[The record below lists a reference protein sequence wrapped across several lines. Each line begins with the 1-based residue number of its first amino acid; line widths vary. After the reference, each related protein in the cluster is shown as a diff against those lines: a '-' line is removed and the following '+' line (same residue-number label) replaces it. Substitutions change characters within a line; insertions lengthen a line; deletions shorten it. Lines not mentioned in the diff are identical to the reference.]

1 MATALFISREDLVRN
16 TLISG
21 SLDIDKFI
29 QFINIAQVIHVQN
42 FTGTKLYDAISN
54 MIINNTLTVADNPN
68 YLKLVT
74 DYLQPMLIQ
83 YAMVEYLPFAA
94 YTVGNGGVYKH
105 TSETSVS
112 VDKLE
117 VDYLIEKSRKLADYY
132 TERFTDYM
140 IYNQNLFPEYTTN
153 NQSDVYPDYTVQNT
167 GWNL

>member
-21 SLDIDKFI
+21 NLDVDRFI
-29 QFINIAQVIHVQN
+29 QFINISQTIHIQN

-74 DYLQPMLIQ
+74 DYIQPMLIQ

-94 YTVGNGGVYKH
+94 YTVGNGGIFKH

-132 TERFTDYM
+132 TERFTDYI

>member
-21 SLDIDKFI
+21 NLDVDRFI
-29 QFINIAQVIHVQN
+29 QFINISQTIHIQN

-74 DYLQPMLIQ
+74 DYIQQMLIQ

-117 VDYLIEKSRKLADYY
+117 VDYLIEKSRKLAEYY

>member
-29 QFINIAQVIHVQN
+29 QFISIAQTIHIQN

-74 DYLQPMLIQ
+74 DFLQPMLIQ

-112 VDKLE
+112 VDKTE
-117 VDYLIEKSRKLADYY
+117 VDFLIEKSRKLADYY
-132 TERFTDYM
+132 TDRFTDYM

-153 NQSDVYPDYTVQNT
+153 INNDVYPDYTVQNT

>member
-21 SLDIDKFI
+21 NLDVDRFI

-74 DYLQPMLIQ
+74 DFLQPMLIQ

-117 VDYLIEKSRKLADYY
+117 VDYLIEKSRKLAEYY

>member
-112 VDKLE
+112 VDKTE
-117 VDYLIEKSRKLADYY
+117 VDFLIEKS
-132 TERFTDYM
+132 
-140 IYNQNLFPEYTTN
+140 
-153 NQSDVYPDYTVQNT
+153 S
-167 GWNL
+167 

>member
-74 DYLQPMLIQ
+74 DFLQPMLIQ

-112 VDKLE
+112 VDKTE
-117 VDYLIEKSRKLADYY
+117 VDFLIEKSRKLADYY
-132 TERFTDYM
+132 TDRFTDYM

-153 NQSDVYPDYTVQNT
+153 INNDVYPDYTVQNT

>member
-21 SLDIDKFI
+21 NLDVDRFI
-29 QFINIAQVIHVQN
+29 QFINISQTIHIQN

-74 DYLQPMLIQ
+74 DYIQPMLIQ

-94 YTVGNGGVYKH
+94 YTVGNGGIFKH

>member
-21 SLDIDKFI
+21 SLDVDRFI

-68 YLKLVT
+68 YLKLVN

-112 VDKLE
+112 VDKTE
-117 VDYLIEKSRKLADYY
+117 VDFLIEKSRKLADYY
-132 TERFTDYM
+132 TDRFTDYM

-153 NQSDVYPDYTVQNT
+153 INNDVYPDYTVQNT

>member
-21 SLDIDKFI
+21 SLDVDKFI

>member
-21 SLDIDKFI
+21 NLDVDRFI
-29 QFINIAQVIHVQN
+29 QFINISQTIHIQN

>member
-21 SLDIDKFI
+21 SLDVDRFI

-83 YAMVEYLPFAA
+83 YAMVEYLPFASF
-94 YTVGNGGVYKH
+94 TIGNGGVYKH

-112 VDKLE
+112 GDKTE
-117 VDYLIEKSRKLADYY
+117 VDFLIEKSRKLADYY

>member
-74 DYLQPMLIQ
+74 DFLQPMLIQ

>member
-21 SLDIDKFI
+21 SLDVDRFI

-68 YLKLVT
+68 YLKLVN

-117 VDYLIEKSRKLADYY
+117 VDFLIEKSRKLADYY
-132 TERFTDYM
+132 TDRFTDYM

-153 NQSDVYPDYTVQNT
+153 TQNDVYPDYTVQNT

>member
-21 SLDIDKFI
+21 NLDVDRFI
-29 QFINIAQVIHVQN
+29 QFINISQTIHIQN

-74 DYLQPMLIQ
+74 DFLQPMLIQ

-117 VDYLIEKSRKLADYY
+117 VDYLIEKSRKLAEYY

>member
-68 YLKLVT
+68 YLKLVN

-117 VDYLIEKSRKLADYY
+117 VDFLIEKSRKLADYY
-132 TERFTDYM
+132 TDRFTDYM

-153 NQSDVYPDYTVQNT
+153 TQSDVYPDYTVQNT

>member
-21 SLDIDKFI
+21 SLDVDRFI

-54 MIINNTLTVADNPN
+54 MIINNTLTQAANPN

-74 DYLQPMLIQ
+74 DYIQPMLIQ

-117 VDYLIEKSRKLADYY
+117 VDYLIEKSRKLAEYY

>member
-21 SLDIDKFI
+21 SLDVDKFI
-29 QFINIAQVIHVQN
+29 QFIKIAQVIHVQN

-68 YLKLVT
+68 YLKLVN
-74 DYLQPMLIQ
+74 DFIQPLLIQ

-117 VDYLIEKSRKLADYY
+117 VDYLIEKSRKLAEYY

>member
-21 SLDIDKFI
+21 SLDVDKFI

-54 MIINNTLTVADNPN
+54 MIINNTLTQAANPN

-74 DYLQPMLIQ
+74 DYIQPMLIQ

-117 VDYLIEKSRKLADYY
+117 VDYLIEKSRKLAEYY

>member
-21 SLDIDKFI
+21 SLDVDRFI

-83 YAMVEYLPFAA
+83 YAMVEYLPFASF
-94 YTVGNGGVYKH
+94 TIGNGGVYKH

-112 VDKLE
+112 VDKTE
-117 VDYLIEKSRKLADYY
+117 VDFLIEKSRKLADYY

>member
-21 SLDIDKFI
+21 NLDVDRFI

>member
-21 SLDIDKFI
+21 SLDVDKFI

-54 MIINNTLTVADNPN
+54 MIINNTLTQAANPN

-74 DYLQPMLIQ
+74 DYLQPLLIQ

-117 VDYLIEKSRKLADYY
+117 VDYLIEKSRKLAEYY

>member
-21 SLDIDKFI
+21 NLDVDRFI
-29 QFINIAQVIHVQN
+29 QFINISQTIHIQN

-54 MIINNTLTVADNPN
+54 MIINNTLTQADNPN

-74 DYLQPMLIQ
+74 DYIQPMLIQ

>member
-54 MIINNTLTVADNPN
+54 MIINNTLTQAANPN

-74 DYLQPMLIQ
+74 DYIQPMLIQ

-117 VDYLIEKSRKLADYY
+117 VDYLIEKSRKLAEYY

>member
-21 SLDIDKFI
+21 NLDVDRFI
-29 QFINIAQVIHVQN
+29 QFINISQTIHIQN

-74 DYLQPMLIQ
+74 DYIQPMLIQ

>member
-21 SLDIDKFI
+21 SLDVDRFI

-68 YLKLVT
+68 YLKLVN

-117 VDYLIEKSRKLADYY
+117 VDFLIEKSRKLADYY
-132 TERFTDYM
+132 TDRFTDYM

-153 NQSDVYPDYTVQNT
+153 TQSDVYPDYTVQNT

>member
-21 SLDIDKFI
+21 NLDVDRFI
-29 QFINIAQVIHVQN
+29 QFINISQTIHIQN

-117 VDYLIEKSRKLADYY
+117 VDYLIEKSRKLAEYY

>member
-21 SLDIDKFI
+21 SLDVDRFI

>member
-132 TERFTDYM
+132 TDYM

>member
-21 SLDIDKFI
+21 NLDVDRFI
-29 QFINIAQVIHVQN
+29 QFINISQTIHIQN

-54 MIINNTLTVADNPN
+54 MIINNTLTQADNPN

-74 DYLQPMLIQ
+74 DYIQPMLIQ

-117 VDYLIEKSRKLADYY
+117 VDYLIEKSRKLAEYY

>member
-21 SLDIDKFI
+21 SLDVDRFI

-74 DYLQPMLIQ
+74 DFIQPLLIQ

-117 VDYLIEKSRKLADYY
+117 VDYLIEKSRKLAEYY

>member
-54 MIINNTLTVADNPN
+54 MIINNTLTVGDNPN
-68 YLKLVT
+68 YLKLVV
-74 DYLQPMLIQ
+74 DFLQPMLIQ

-117 VDYLIEKSRKLADYY
+117 VDFLIEKSRKLADYY
-132 TERFTDYM
+132 TDRFTDYM

-153 NQSDVYPDYTVQNT
+153 TQSDVYPDYTVQNT

>member
-21 SLDIDKFI
+21 SLDVDRFI

-74 DYLQPMLIQ
+74 DFIQPLLIQ

>member
-21 SLDIDKFI
+21 SLDVDKFI
-29 QFINIAQVIHVQN
+29 QFIKIAQVIHVQN

-54 MIINNTLTVADNPN
+54 MIINNTLTQADNPN

-74 DYLQPMLIQ
+74 DYIQPMLIQ

-117 VDYLIEKSRKLADYY
+117 VDYLIEKSRKLAEYY

>member
-21 SLDIDKFI
+21 SLDVDKFI

-54 MIINNTLTVADNPN
+54 MIINNTLTQAANPN

-74 DYLQPMLIQ
+74 DYIQPMLIQ

-117 VDYLIEKSRKLADYY
+117 VDYLIEKSRKSAEYY

>member
-29 QFINIAQVIHVQN
+29 QFISISQTIHIQN

-74 DYLQPMLIQ
+74 DFLQPMLIQ

-112 VDKLE
+112 VDKTE
-117 VDYLIEKSRKLADYY
+117 VDFLIEKSRKLADYY

-153 NQSDVYPDYTVQNT
+153 INNDVYPDYTVQNT

>member
-21 SLDIDKFI
+21 SLDVDKFI

-68 YLKLVT
+68 YLKLVN
-74 DYLQPMLIQ
+74 DFIQPLLIQ

-117 VDYLIEKSRKLADYY
+117 VDYLIEKSRKLAEYY

>member
-21 SLDIDKFI
+21 SLDVDKFI

-68 YLKLVT
+68 YLKLVV
-74 DYLQPMLIQ
+74 DFLQPMLIQ

-117 VDYLIEKSRKLADYY
+117 VDFLIEKSRKLADYY
-132 TERFTDYM
+132 TDRFTDYM

-153 NQSDVYPDYTVQNT
+153 TQSDVYPDYTVQNT

>member
-21 SLDIDKFI
+21 NLDVDRFI
-29 QFINIAQVIHVQN
+29 QFINISQTIHIQN

-74 DYLQPMLIQ
+74 DYIQPMLIQ

-117 VDYLIEKSRKLADYY
+117 VDYLIEKSRKLAEYY